1 LKTVAIIQAR
11 MGSSR
16 LPGKVL
22 QDLAGRPALDW
33 VVRAARAIL
42 GIDEIA
48 IATSTEAADDR
59 LVEWCAGACISC
71 VRGSESDLLA
81 RYAEAARALDADVVM
96 RLTADNPF
104 LDPAICSQVLWLFE
118 SSGADYAS
126 NVDPIVWADGLDC
139 EVFSAAALQVAA
151 EQASRPFE
159 REHVTPYLRH
169 HRHRFSQRSLP
180 CPLPGFADENW
191 ALDTPEDLE
200 FLRAVA
206 VHLPT
211 DQPPSY
217 VEVLRVLAQYPELR
231 EINRDKSHNEGAWI
245 SLRKERIA
253 AAKAPEQRSYDGSAQ
268 MLKKAERTIPLGS
281 QTFSKSRMQF
291 PVGAAPLFLTHG
303 DGGRCWDV
311 DGNEYVDLV
320 NGLLSVSLGYRDG
333 DVDAAISNQL
343 TRGIGF
349 SLATPLESQLAER
362 LVECIPCAEMVRF
375 GKNGSDVTSAAV
387 RLARAFTARDR
398 IIVCGYHGWQDWY
411 IGSTTR
417 HKGVPDAVRGLTHN
431 VPYNDLD
438 AVADLLKAHPGEF
451 AGLIME
457 PTNIVEPNPGYLGG
471 LQELMRKDG
480 ALLIFDE
487 MITGFRFALG
497 GAQEL
502 FGVTPDLATFGK
514 GMANGM
520 PLSAIVGR
528 ADIMAEMEQIFFSST
543 FGGEALSLAAAI
555 ATIDKMRREPVIE
568 TLWRNGENLAEAV
581 HGLVSTYNLES
592 HISLQGKAPWMVVIT
607 NDRPDA
613 SGQAIKTMLIYE
625 LAARGVLS
633 LGSHN
638 ISYAHTEEDCAH
650 AAAAY
655 DGALGV
661 IREALDSGDFE
672 KQMKVPPIIPV
683 FEVR

>member
-1 LKTVAIIQAR
+1 

-22 QDLAGRPALDW
+22 EDLAGRPVLDW
-33 VVRAARAIL
+33 VVRAARAVP
-42 GIDEIA
+42 GVEDVA
-48 IATSTEAADDR
+48 IATSAEAGDDF
-59 LVEWCAGACISC
+59 LAEWCARAGIAC
-71 VRGSESDLLA
+71 VRGSERDVLT
-81 RYAEAARALDADVVM
+81 RYADAIRVLDARVVM

-104 LDPAICSQVLWLFE
+104 LDPAVCGQVLWLFE

-126 NVDPIVWADGLDC
+126 NVDPAVWPDGLDC
-139 EVFSAAALQVAA
+139 EVFKADALLCAA
-151 EQASRPFE
+151 EVASRPFE
-159 REHVTPYLRH
+159 REHVTPFLRH
-169 HRHRFSQRSLP
+169 NRQRFSVRALP
-180 CPLPGFADENW
+180 CPLPGLERENW
-191 ALDTPEDLE
+191 ALDTPEDLA

-206 VHLPT
+206 THLPANR
-211 DQPPSY
+211 PPAF
-217 VEVLRVLAQYPELR
+217 VEILRLLERDPELR
-231 EINRDKSHNEGAWI
+231 EINRSKPHHEGSRI
-245 SLRKERIA
+245 SLANERIA
-253 AAKAPEQRSYDGSAQ
+253 AAKVPEQRSFDASARA
-268 MLKKAERTIPLGS
+268 LEVAERTIPLGS

-303 DGGRCWDV
+303 DGGRSWDV

-320 NGLLSVSLGYRDG
+320 NALLSVSLGYRDA
-333 DVDAAISNQL
+333 DVDAAIAAQL
-343 TRGIGF
+343 AEGIGF
-349 SLATPLESQLAER
+349 SLATPLESALAER
-362 LVECIPCAEMVRF
+362 LVECIPCAEKVRF

-411 IGSTTR
+411 IGTTTR
-417 HKGVPDAVRGLTHN
+417 YKGVPDSVRALTHT

-438 AVADLLKAHPGEF
+438 AVARLLKEYSGEV
-451 AGLIME
+451 AALIME
-457 PTNIVEPNPGYLGG
+457 PTNIAEPLAGYLAEV
-471 LQELMRKDG
+471 QELMRNDG

-528 ADIMAEMEQIFFSST
+528 ADVMAEMEEIFFSST

-568 TLWRNGENLAEAV
+568 TLWRSGKKLAEAV
-581 HGLVSTYNLES
+581 RGLAATHNLES
-592 HISLQGKAPWMVVIT
+592 HISLQGEAPWMVLV
-607 NDRPDA
+607 A
-613 SGQAIKTMLIYE
+613 SGGPAPAGQAIKTMLIYE

-638 ISYAHTEEDCAH
+638 ISYAHTEEDIAQ

-655 DGALGV
+655 DGAFGI
-661 IREALDSGDFE
+661 IREALDSDDFE
-672 KQMKVPPIIPV
+672 KHMKVPPLIPV
-683 FEVR
+683 FNVR

>member
-1 LKTVAIIQAR
+1 

-22 QDLAGRPALDW
+22 EDLAGRPAREW
-33 VVRAARAIL
+33 VVRAARAVP

-48 IATSTEAADDR
+48 IATSTEPADDQ
-59 LVEWCAGACISC
+59 LVEWCAGAGISC
-71 VRGSESDLLA
+71 VRGSESDVLA
-81 RYAEAARALDADVVM
+81 RYAEAARALDAGAVM
-96 RLTADNPF
+96 RLTADTPF
-104 LDPAICSQVLWLFE
+104 LDPAICSQILWLYE

-139 EVFSAAALQVAA
+139 EVFSADALQVAA
-151 EQASRPFE
+151 DEASRPFE
-159 REHVTPYLRH
+159 REHVTPYIRH
-169 HRHRFSQRSLP
+169 NRQRFSLRSLP
-180 CPLPGFADENW
+180 CPLPGFEDENW
-191 ALDTPEDLE
+191 ALDTPEDLK

-206 VHLPT
+206 AHLPT
-211 DQPPSY
+211 DRPPSY

-231 EINRDKSHNEGAWI
+231 KINNNKSHNEGAWI
-245 SLRKERIA
+245 SLRNERIT
-253 AAKAPEQRSYDGSAQ
+253 AAKAPEQRSYDASAK
-268 MLKKAERTIPLGS
+268 MLEKAERTIPLGT

-303 DGGRCWDV
+303 DGGRSWDV
-311 DGNEYVDLV
+311 DGNEYIDLV
-320 NGLLSVSLGYRDG
+320 NGLLSVSLGYRDA
-333 DVDAAISNQL
+333 DVDAALADQL

-349 SLATPLESQLAER
+349 SLATPLEHQLAER
-362 LVECIPCAEMVRF
+362 LVECIPCAEQVRF
-375 GKNGSDVTSAAV
+375 GKNGSDATSAAV
-387 RLARAFTARDR
+387 RLARAFTARER

-417 HKGVPDAVRGLTHN
+417 HKGVPDAVRCLTHS

-438 AVADLLKAHPGEF
+438 AVANLLKAHPGEI

-457 PTNIVEPNPGYLGG
+457 PSNLIEPAPGYLAG

-528 ADIMAEMEQIFFSST
+528 GDIMAEMEQIFFSST

-555 ATIDKMRREPVIE
+555 ATIDKIRREPVIE
-568 TLWRNGENLAEAV
+568 TLWQSGEKLAQAV
-581 HGLVSTYNLES
+581 RELISTYDLES

-607 NDRPDA
+607 NDGPEA
-613 SGQAIKTMLIYE
+613 SGRALKTMLIYE

-638 ISYAHTEEDCAH
+638 ISYAHTQEDMAH

-661 IREALDSGDFE
+661 IREALDSGNFE
-672 KQMKVPPIIPV
+672 TQMKVPPIIPV